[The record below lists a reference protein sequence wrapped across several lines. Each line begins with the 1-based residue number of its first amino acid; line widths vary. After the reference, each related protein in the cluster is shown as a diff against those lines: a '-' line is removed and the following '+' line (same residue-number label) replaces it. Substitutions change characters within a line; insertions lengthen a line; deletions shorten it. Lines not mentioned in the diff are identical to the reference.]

1 MSKSLSSWSLWS
13 LVAKWCQMPFRQHD
27 GQKPKTCHQW
37 SGSDAAGKRTFH
49 TNMLLMLRITS
60 GWSEKPPR
68 KRSRPRKNDKCKFAD
83 STSTRVATSCFSA
96 IPLPVRILSVEHPF
110 ETRAIPCSTSP
121 WFPDPGTCCYKYQ
134 QDQPCRDTAC
144 CASWIDQGIS
154 RCHAHWYGF

>member
-1 MSKSLSSWSLWS
+1 MAW
-13 LVAKWCQMPFRQHD
+13 PFWQLYRQHI
-27 GQKPKTCHQW
+27 TCSPQVP
-37 SGSDAAGKRTFH
+37 SKETI
-49 TNMLLMLRITS
+49 NMLLMLRITS

-68 KRSRPRKNDKCKFAD
+68 KRSRPRRNDKCKFAD

-110 ETRAIPCSTSP
+110 ETRAIPCSTSS

-134 QDQPCRDTAC
+134 QDQRCRDTAC

-154 RCHAHWYGF
+154 GCHAH